1 MTEFVITVFIFTI
14 FVMMVIDKEKRKGKY
29 KNKKNNWKYNN
40 TTIKKYKQKEY
51 FYKDTFADIG
61 KNNPSYN
68 QVKILKAINTA
79 VNIKNEFEKKETV
92 PENRKK
98 DIYQDN
104 IEKGKNYEEYIA
116 NYFREN
122 GYYVWEHGK
131 EKGMKDSSI
140 DLIIKKEEYIYFV
153 QCKNWEKWK
162 IDHKE
167 VKATRTDVRE
177 YLKNNGGF
185 YNLVKNYKQKILYVT
200 SKDCLTAGA
209 YTYIEENKEI
219 LEYKV
224 IPMEA

>member
-1 MTEFVITVFIFTI
+1 
-14 FVMMVIDKEKRKGKY
+14 MMVIDKEKRKGKY

-40 TTIKKYKQKEY
+40 TPIKKYKQKEY

-61 KNNPSYN
+61 KNNPTYN
-68 QVKILKAINTA
+68 QKNTYT
-79 VNIKNEFEKKETV
+79 ED
-92 PENRKK
+92 RKK

-104 IEKGKNYEEYIA
+104 VEKGKNYEEYIA

-140 DLIIKKEEYIYFV
+140 DLIIKRENYIYFV

-177 YLKNNGGF
+177 YLKDNGEF

-219 LEYKV
+219 LEYQV
-224 IPMEA
+224 IPMGT